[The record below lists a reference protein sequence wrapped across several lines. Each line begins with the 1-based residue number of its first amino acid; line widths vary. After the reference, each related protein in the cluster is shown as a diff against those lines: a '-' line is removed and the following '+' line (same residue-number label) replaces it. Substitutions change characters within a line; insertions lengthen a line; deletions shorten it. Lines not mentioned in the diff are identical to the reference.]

1 MELKQNAPFRSP
13 RYALANQLVE
23 TWSANGR
30 LRKTKLVYDL
40 TIKGRIRFLIDNSE
54 GEEQPITLLPEYYEK
69 FGNQIDSMISM
80 LNNVYGENWDFHLIP
95 VFDDNFK
102 YYILNVKIL
111 FPEFTIINQ
120 DDKTHQ
126 IRNLI
131 TCFEIGINTDTTD
144 FTIYPKWLEGTR
156 ATISQAENFS
166 GYMHSHLHA
175 TSNINYRQCLNAS
188 DFCTGGNTTE
198 INTIRDDLFLEGYV
212 EEKFEMYLYM
222 IQTFVEYES
231 IEGIP
236 YIRFSTV
243 VNPIEE
249 LFIPLEYRQS
259 YINEK
264 YSEFKDYL
272 KFSDLN
278 YTYNNGKYQVL
289 NDNALQS
296 MYRRVILKYIPSGQ
310 IKDFLVKKTLDG
322 KLIGLSHKS
331 IHHLNT
337 NGSNKEFKDDNGIV
351 AYTMIQG
358 RKIEFKIDGEP
369 VKIDVDSYTL
379 HPNLDNYARQQME
392 QQLYEKGVKRSIF
405 KRQYQSS
412 IV

>member
-1 MELKQNAPFRSP
+1 
-13 RYALANQLVE
+13 
-23 TWSANGR
+23 
-30 LRKTKLVYDL
+30 
-40 TIKGRIRFLIDNSE
+40 
-54 GEEQPITLLPEYYEK
+54 
-69 FGNQIDSMISM
+69 MISM
-80 LNNVYGENWDFHLIP
+80 LNNAYGENWDFHLIP
-95 VFDDNFK
+95 MFDGPFQH
-102 YYILNVKIL
+102 YILNVKIL

-120 DDKTHQ
+120 DSKTHQ

-131 TCFEIGINTDTTD
+131 TCFEIGINTDTVD

-166 GYMHSHLHA
+166 AYMHSHLKSR
-175 TSNINYRQCLNAS
+175 SNINYEQCLNAS
-188 DFCTGGNTTE
+188 SFCTGESTTE
-198 INTIRDDLFLEGYV
+198 MNAIRDDLFIEGYV

-222 IQTFVEYES
+222 MQSFVEYES
-231 IEGIP
+231 IEGTP
-236 YIRFSTV
+236 YIIFSTV

-296 MYRRVILKYIPSGQ
+296 MYRRVILKYIPSKQ

-392 QQLYEKGVKRSIF
+392 QQLYKKGVKRSIF
-405 KRQYQSS
+405 KRQYKSS